1 METATARTRPRGR
14 RGRAAWAAAGAALLA
29 VTAAAVGSVVAG
41 AIGTSPV
48 ATVVE
53 DWSRA
58 PVGARGV
65 PDGWRKYETIGGS
78 PAYDFEVVQDASRRA
93 LRMRSARDHSTI
105 ARDLSVD
112 LAQTPVLEWTWRI
125 RALPDGGDVRRRETS
140 DLTAHL
146 FVVWPRIPAMLRSRL
161 IGYGWDATAPAG
173 TVTRSRK
180 TGTVTFVLLHSGREE
195 MDRWITEQRNV
206 VEDYRRIYGEA
217 PDNPGALAL
226 SIDSNDTRSS
236 AEGLIGSIRFVAESP
251 GR

>member
-1 METATARTRPRGR
+1 METTAKNRPGGR
-14 RGRAAWAAAGAALLA
+14 RWRAAWAGLGAALLA
-29 VTAAAVGSVVAG
+29 ATAVAAAPLLARGV
-41 AIGTSPV
+41 GTSPPEV
-48 ATVVE
+48 VVE
-53 DWSRA
+53 DWGRM

-65 PDGWRKYETIGGS
+65 PDGWRKYETIGGH
-78 PAYDFEVVQDASRRA
+78 PAYDFEIVQDGPRRA

-112 LAQTPVLEWTWRI
+112 LARTPILEWTWRI
-125 RALPDGGDVRRRETS
+125 RALPVGGDVRRRETS

-146 FVVWPRIPAMLRSRL
+146 FVVWPRMPAMLRSRL

-195 MDRWITEQRNV
+195 MDRWITERRNV
-206 VEDYRRIYGEA
+206 VEDYRRIHGEA

-226 SIDSNDTRSS
+226 SIDSNDTQSS
-236 AEGLIGSIRFVAESP
+236 AEGLIGSIRFVAEQP